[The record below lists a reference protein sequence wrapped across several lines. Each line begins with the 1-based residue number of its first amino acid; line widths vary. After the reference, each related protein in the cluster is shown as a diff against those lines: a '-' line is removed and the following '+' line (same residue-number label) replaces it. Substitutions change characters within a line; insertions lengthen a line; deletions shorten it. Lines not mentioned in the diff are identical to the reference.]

1 MKNYLLISLIV
12 LLSGC
17 ATKMFSSDPY
27 AVGLRWYE
35 RGNLEQAESYWK
47 PLVEKGDCDAQFRMG
62 LLYVDKPAATKA
74 LSDQYRAESL
84 KLINLAAAQ
93 GQPKALAILGELYWQ
108 SPDAKIKCPLC
119 NIKKDLEKAAINYS
133 LAEKFAVYDYD
144 QSAFKTN
151 RDKILQEL
159 NAKQKKN
166 TEMAVEQWSGSPSQC
181 KPRKLL

>member
-1 MKNYLLISLIV
+1 M
-12 LLSGC
+12 LS
-17 ATKMFSSDPY
+17 SEPY

-35 RGNLEQAESYWK
+35 RGNLELAESYWK
-47 PLVEKGDCDAQFRMG
+47 PLVENGDCDAQFRMG

-93 GQPKALAILGELYWQ
+93 GQPKALMVLGELHWQ
-108 SPDAKIKCPLC
+108 SPKAKIKCPLC
-119 NIKKDLEKAAINYS
+119 NIKKDLEMAGVNYS

-144 QSAFKTN
+144 QAAFKTT
-151 RDKILQEL
+151 KEQILVEL
-159 NAKQKKN
+159 NTKQKKKVDAAVAQW
-166 TEMAVEQWSGSPSQC
+166 MASPKQC